1 MTEQKVFVKNIEIN
15 YKILKKEPAIENKAF
30 LILHGWGSESDRWQ
44 KIGEELSEHGF
55 TVIVPDMPGFG
66 KSETPKIAWNFNN
79 YVGFV
84 QDFTKI
90 LNLENFYLL
99 GHSFGGA
106 VSVKVAVDAP
116 QKINKLFL
124 VSCAYMRKKTVLKKV
139 LAKVSKVVK
148 VFSFLPYYLL
158 VRKAFYKFIIKK
170 SDYIYTKGIMKE
182 TYLKIISEDL
192 SCHLSFIKVPTVI
205 IWGDKDESTPVKNA
219 YFINQK
225 IKNSKLVIIS
235 GAGHNLNQKEPE
247 ILVKEVLGNMS
258 LSQ

>member
-1 MTEQKVFVKNIEIN
+1 M
-15 YKILKKEPAIENKAF
+15 
-30 LILHGWGSESDRWQ
+30 
-44 KIGEELSEHGF
+44 
-55 TVIVPDMPGFG
+55 
-66 KSETPKIAWNFNN
+66 
-79 YVGFV
+79 
-84 QDFTKI
+84 
-90 LNLENFYLL
+90 
-99 GHSFGGA
+99 
-106 VSVKVAVDAP
+106 
-116 QKINKLFL
+116 
-124 VSCAYMRKKTVLKKV
+124 
-139 LAKVSKVVK
+139 
-148 VFSFLPYYLL
+148 PYYLL